1 MSDTGVGETRQTKLS
16 ALGTNV
22 MPETIGV
29 QAEGQ
34 DRTGQ
39 FDGRVNTLRA
49 RRGIRGLELKTM
61 EMVAS
66 LFFLRNNDQ
75 RGAETTTVA
84 DGYASRASHLNN
96 RKSSQTNNV

>member
-34 DRTGQ
+34 DRT
-39 FDGRVNTLRA
+39 
-49 RRGIRGLELKTM
+49 E
-61 EMVAS
+61 
-66 LFFLRNNDQ
+66 NNSTDALPY
-75 RGAETTTVA
+75 GHAVGSEA
-84 DGYASRASHLNN
+84 CS
-96 RKSSQTNNV
+96 

>member
-39 FDGRVNTLRA
+39 DRTGQRGQFDGRVNTLRA

-61 EMVAS
+61 EMPAS

-75 RGAETTTVA
+75 RGAETRTVA
-84 DGYASRASHLNN
+84 DGYASRASH
-96 RKSSQTNNV
+96 